1 MERRRE
7 ALVGLVVVLGIAV
20 AVVGTIW
27 LQGGLGRDMVE
38 VRAAT
43 ANVGQLVA
51 GAAVKFRGVSVGHVD
66 AVTVT
71 PNGEAVMVHM
81 SVRPDLVL
89 PPNAAVL
96 LAPESVFGDWQAE
109 ILARSDLDL
118 PYLEDYPEEGVLPG
132 AALPDF
138 SRLTATADEIAHN
151 LTVISERFQI
161 AFTEETALHVRSAIE
176 NIGEVSDGLSE
187 IIAQQEARFE
197 DLAEGVNASAAELGA
212 AARVARLSF
221 ERIDS
226 IIMNAGAETM
236 AADASATLSNL
247 RSLTEELNTSLS
259 DMRSAAQRADTT
271 FARLDALLIAA
282 ESGDGSVGKLLG
294 DPALA
299 DGAIEAVQELRAL
312 LADIQE
318 NPRRYLSFSIF

>member
-7 ALVGLVVVLGIAV
+7 ALVGLVVILGIAV
-20 AVVGTIW
+20 GVVGTIW

-81 SVRPDLVL
+81 SVRPDLVI

-109 ILARSDLDL
+109 ILAQSDLDL
-118 PYLEDYPEEGVLPG
+118 PYLEDYPEDGVLPG

-212 AARVARLSF
+212 AARVARISF

-247 RSLTEELNTSLS
+247 RSLTGELNTSLS

>member
-7 ALVGLVVVLGIAV
+7 ALVGLVVLLGIAV
-20 AVVGTIW
+20 GVVGTIW
-27 LQGGLGRDMVE
+27 LQGGLRRDMVE
-38 VRAAT
+38 LRAAT

-51 GAAVKFRGVSVGHVD
+51 GAAVRFRGVSVGRVD
-66 AVTVT
+66 AVAVT
-71 PNGEAVMVHM
+71 PGGEAVMVHM

-89 PPNAAVL
+89 PADAAVL

-109 ILARSDLDL
+109 ILSLTELDL
-118 PYLEDYPEEGVLPG
+118 PYFVDYPEDGVLPG

-138 SRLTATADEIAHN
+138 SRLTATADEIASN

-161 AFTEETALHVRSAIE
+161 AFTEQTALQLRSAIE

-187 IIAQQEARFE
+187 IIAQQAARFE
-197 DLAEGVNASAAELGA
+197 DLSEGVNASAAELGA
-212 AARVARLSF
+212 AARVARTSF

-226 IIMNAGAETM
+226 IIGSAGAGEM
-236 AADASATLSNL
+236 LGDASAVLSNL
-247 RSLTEELNTSLS
+247 RSLTDELNSSLG
-259 DMRSAAQRADTT
+259 DMRAAAQQADTT
-271 FARLDALLIAA
+271 FARLDALLAAA
-282 ESGDGSVGKLLG
+282 ETGDGSVGKLLG

-299 DGAIEAVQELRAL
+299 EGAIEAVQELRAL